1 MAVSQVATA
10 NPPSQRSSA
19 ARPSSLQLK
28 WYEDPRRRNLAFGGV
43 GLLLAILAG
52 IWLWN
57 ASAKRKEAFAARALS
72 QARQVAESG
81 NLPQAAADLQK
92 VIQTYGGTRS
102 AVEAM
107 LVLNQVRMVNNQT
120 ELAVGGLREFLAT
133 NPPVEFQ
140 APAWG
145 LLGVALENT
154 RKPAEAA
161 EAFGKASA
169 AAQVDYL
176 RADYLLQQGRA
187 LQNAGKLEEAIATYR
202 RIIKDY
208 PEAVAITEAKVRLAE
223 LTKGSLTP

>member
-10 NPPSQRSSA
+10 NPPAKRTTSKPAFKAGDLLANPKQRNM
-19 ARPSSLQLK
+19 L
-28 WYEDPRRRNLAFGGV
+28 LAGV
-43 GLLLAILAG
+43 GLVLLAVAG
-52 IWLWN
+52 GWLWN
-57 ASAKRKEAFAARALS
+57 SAAKRKESFAARALQ

-92 VIQTYGGTRS
+92 VTQTYGGTRS

-107 LVLNQVRMVNNQT
+107 LVLNQVRMVNGQT
-120 ELAVGGLREFLAT
+120 ELAVGGLREFLAK

-140 APAWG
+140 APAWS
-145 LLGVALENT
+145 LLGVALENQ

-161 EAFGKASA
+161 EAYGKASG

-187 LQNAGKLEEAIATYR
+187 QTNAGKPQDAIVTYR
-202 RIIKDY
+202 KIVKDF
-208 PEAVAITEAKVRLAE
+208 PESVAVTEAKVRLAE
-223 LTKGSLTP
+223 LTKGAE